1 MAPHATPF
9 PDRMNSIVEF
19 RLELNE
25 IIEVP
30 NKKVCLC
37 SEEKDRFFYADRD
50 IQKIR
55 MRGMVCRDLLR
66 MYEEMVA
73 AEELG
78 ENREEVKKTPKK
90 NILKIRRTCRAYYQW
105 QRAKEAKEV
114 LTSVPA
120 ACSR

>member
-1 MAPHATPF
+1 MAPHAAPF

-73 AEELG
+73 AEERGPRVLERASRRMEDG
-78 ENREEVKKTPKK
+78 DARSSCVSSYGGLPTAH
-90 NILKIRRTCRAYYQW
+90 LSARIRPFAR
-105 QRAKEAKEV
+105 
-114 LTSVPA
+114 
-120 ACSR
+120 